1 MTEHELAL
9 LPAGRRR
16 GHGSRVVVLLLVVL
30 LPLLPVLLLLLLLRV
45 LLLGQGGRLP
55 LLPLLSRRGH
65 GSHLHLWHEFIAI
78 ISAHVLTLRRSQL

>member
-30 LPLLPVLLLLLLLRV
+30 LPLLPVLLLLLLRV

-55 LLPLLSRRGH
+55 LLPLLSRRGY

-78 ISAHVLTLRRSQL
+78 ISAHVLTLPRSQL

>member
-30 LPLLPVLLLLLLLRV
+30 LPLLPVLLLLLLRI

>member
-16 GHGSRVVVLLLVVL
+16 GHGSRVVVLLVVL
-30 LPLLPVLLLLLLLRV
+30 LPLLPVLLLLLLLLRI

-78 ISAHVLTLRRSQL
+78 ISAHVLALRRSQL